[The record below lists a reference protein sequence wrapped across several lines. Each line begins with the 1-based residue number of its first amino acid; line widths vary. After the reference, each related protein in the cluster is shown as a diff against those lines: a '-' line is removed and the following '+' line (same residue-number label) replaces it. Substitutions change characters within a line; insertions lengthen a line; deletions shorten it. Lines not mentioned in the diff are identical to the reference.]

1 MLLTGLTERIGT
13 MHTLSFILAAAA
25 IGLGL
30 AAADRLPTDS
40 STRPATG
47 LSARV
52 LHASIPSFLS
62 H

>member
-1 MLLTGLTERIGT
+1 

-30 AAADRLPTDS
+30 SAADRLSSDS
-40 STRPATG
+40 ATQATAT

-52 LHASIPSFLS
+52 LPVSVPSLLP

>member
-1 MLLTGLTERIGT
+1 